1 MTKAA
6 FRPQPVQGFIESDEC
21 LRSLQ
26 THVQE
31 IMRLQRIWQKI
42 VPAGLAEASRIGQI
56 DAGTI
61 SIYADHG
68 AAATKL
74 RQLVA
79 SITSALMQ
87 HGIAVSAVQIKV
99 RTQAI
104 PVRQCIVN
112 KPRITPAGLQQL
124 DSLQQQLEEGSLKNA
139 LSTLLD
145 RHR

>member
-6 FRPQPVQGFIESDEC
+6 FRPQPVQGFIESDER

-31 IMRLQRIWQKI
+31 IVRLQRIWQKI

-56 DAGTI
+56 DAGTV

-74 RQLVA
+74 RQLVT
-79 SITSALMQ
+79 SIMSELAR
-87 HGIAVSAVQIKV
+87 HGIEAAAVRIKV

-104 PVRQCIVN
+104 PVRQRIVN
-112 KPRITPAGLQQL
+112 KPQITPSGLRQL
-124 DSLQQQLEEGSLKNA
+124 DSLQQQLEEGGLKNA
-139 LSTLLD
+139 LSALLD

>member
-1 MTKAA
+1 MTKPV
-6 FRPQPVQGFIESDEC
+6 FRPQPVQGFIESDER

-56 DAGTI
+56 DAGTV

-68 AAATKL
+68 AAAAKL
-74 RQLVA
+74 RQLVPG
-79 SITSALMQ
+79 ITAALAR
-87 HGIAVSAVQIKV
+87 HGIAASSVLVKV

-104 PVRQCIVN
+104 PDRYRPVN
-112 KPRITPAGLQQL
+112 KPQITPAALHQL
-124 DSLQQQLEEGSLKNA
+124 NELQQQLESGSLKSA
-139 LSTLLD
+139 LSALLN